1 MRKTLAVGL
10 AAALAFAPMWAPT
23 AGVTGPLN
31 CNAAALSRAQ
41 MAICLDVQLSRT
53 DTQTDRRVAAL
64 GRRMGYG
71 QYLGMQHWHHGWMEY
86 RDGCQ
91 TDRACLTAS
100 YRAQARFLD
109 RLQQCLDNGLQ
120 RRACLRNTLNIEREA
135 ARRR

>member
-1 MRKTLAVGL
+1 MRKVSALGFAACLGL
-10 AAALAFAPMWAPT
+10 ALVGAPA
-23 AGVTGPLN
+23 AGVTAPIN
-31 CNAAALSRAQ
+31 CNAASLSRAQ
-41 MAICLDVQLSRT
+41 MAICLDAQLSKT
-53 DTQTDRRVAAL
+53 DAQTDRRVAAL

-71 QYLGMQHWHHGWMEY
+71 QYLGMQHWHSGWVEH

-91 TDRACLTAS
+91 ADRVCLTAS

-135 ARRR
+135 AQRR